1 MGPEPPVVPEQGHAH
16 STYGCLVAPFDLD
29 AYAAQLR
36 RLCQDVELR
45 SRLSQAAQ
53 THCLDYSPE
62 RIRSRWEEI
71 FSQL

>member
-1 MGPEPPVVPEQGHAH
+1 MDALLLPLIWTPMQLA
-16 STYGCLVAPFDLD
+16 STALSGCGVEKVASP
-29 AYAAQLR
+29 
-36 RLCQDVELR
+36 
-45 SRLSQAAQ
+45 QAAQ

>member
-1 MGPEPPVVPEQGHAH
+1 MDV
-16 STYGCLVAPFDLD
+16 LVAPFDLD
-29 AYAAQLR
+29 AYATQLR

>member
-1 MGPEPPVVPEQGHAH
+1 MDALLLPL
-16 STYGCLVAPFDLD
+16 TLD

-45 SRLSQAAQ
+45 CRLSQAAQ
-53 THCLDYSPE
+53 AHCLDYSPE